1 MNVTFINPFI
11 KATGHVLH
19 TIAATDA
26 KAGKPYLKK
35 DKVARGD
42 VSAIIGLTG
51 DVSGT
56 ISVSFTEACIFN
68 IVANMFGDEV
78 NELNDEISD
87 AVGEITNMISGQARQ
102 ELEGLGRNLQAAIP
116 AVVMGKNHTITHITS
131 HPIVAIPFDTDNGAF
146 TIEVCFE
153 ENNKNGRV

>member
-1 MNVTFINPFI
+1 MDVTYVNPFI

-19 TIAATDA
+19 TIASTEA

-35 DKVARGD
+35 DKVAQGD
-42 VSAIIGLTG
+42 VSGVIGLTG

-56 ISVSFTEACIFN
+56 ISVSFTENCIFN
-68 IVANMFGDEV
+68 IVSNMFGDEV
-78 NELNDEISD
+78 SELNDEISD

-102 ELEGLGRNLQAAIP
+102 ELEVLGRNLQAAIP
-116 AVVMGKNHTITHITS
+116 AVVLGKNHTITHITS
-131 HPIVAIPFDTDNGAF
+131 HPIVAIPFDTEKGEF

-153 ENNKNGRV
+153 EKNMNF